1 MIQFTA
7 QSPAYLTDDSCQPQ
21 FSHPHMLVA
30 ARKGAPLLSWSG
42 LGIIHQLV
50 ERLGVAAEIDST
62 VRVMQRCKWYTESD
76 HALTLVYNL
85 LTGGDTLN
93 AINRLRSD
101 AGLRRLLGDARIPH
115 ATTVGDFLARFAGK
129 REHQEQRN
137 LPQGELARSELR
149 EACEQVQQ
157 RAFRLLPQERRRVAT
172 LDWDSSIHEVYGEKK
187 EGADYAYDKRWSY
200 SALYGTL
207 AETGDVL
214 HLGLEPGCRHTSYG
228 VTKVL
233 PGTIERVQRHFREV
247 RVRAD
252 SGYYQ
257 ERIARICEQREV
269 EFFIVAPQRQNLMKA
284 VWALPESAWRPYVEP
299 VREPVSGR
307 RRKKRG
313 NVKRK
318 ITLLRQRKK
327 KRKVTFKGKPEV
339 AEMQFQPRTW
349 KKGYRYVIKRTP
361 IIDRNDQQLYLDDG
375 LREYVYWIVVTNARQ
390 RSAPGVLRMA
400 QGRGNQEN
408 LIKDLKQGL
417 GLDHV
422 PTGLLG
428 ANQAYFMIAALAWNL
443 KTWML
448 NLLNLGDGAVLRC
461 KRFLYLW
468 MCQAGVVAKTGRG
481 CVLLKLP
488 AGEYYQRFSAALGR
502 LAAL

>member
-1 MIQFTA
+1 M
-7 QSPAYLTDDSCQPQ
+7 
-21 FSHPHMLVA
+21 MVA
-30 ARKGAPLLSWSG
+30 ERKGAPLLSCSG
-42 LGIIHQLV
+42 LAIVHQLV

-62 VRVMQRCKWYTESD
+62 VRAMQRCKWYTESD
-76 HALTLVYNL
+76 HVLTLVYNL

-93 AINRLRSD
+93 DINRLRSD
-101 AGLRRLLGDARIPH
+101 AGLRRLLGGARMPH

-129 REHQEQRN
+129 RENQEQRD
-137 LPQGELARSELR
+137 LQQGALARSELR

-157 RAFRLLPQERRRVAT
+157 RAFRLLPRARRRVAT

-214 HLGLEPGCRHTSYG
+214 HLGLQPGCRHTSYG
-228 VTKVL
+228 ITKVL

-257 ERIARICEQREV
+257 ERVTRICEQRQV
-269 EFFIVAPQRQNLMKA
+269 EFFIVARQHQNLMKA
-284 VWALPESAWRPYVEP
+284 VWALPESAWRRYEDQIQ
-299 VREPVSGR
+299 ESVSGR

-318 ITLLRQRKK
+318 ITLQRQRKS

-339 AEMQFQPRTW
+339 AEMRFRPRTW
-349 KKGYRYVIKRTP
+349 KQGYRYVIKRTP
-361 IIDRNDQQLYLDDG
+361 IIDRDDQQAYLDDG
-375 LREYVYWIVVTNARQ
+375 LRQY
-390 RSAPGVLRMA
+390 
-400 QGRGNQEN
+400 
-408 LIKDLKQGL
+408 
-417 GLDHV
+417 
-422 PTGLLG
+422 GLLDRG
-428 ANQAYFMIAALAWNL
+428 DERAAAERHGD
-443 KTWML
+443 TA
-448 NLLNLGDGAVLRC
+448 DGAREGQSGEPDQGPEAGAGTGPCADRLPGSQSGLLHDCGVGLEPEDLDAQSAGPGRWGGAEMQA
-461 KRFLYLW
+461 FLYLW

-488 AGEYYQRFSAALGR
+488 AGEYYQRFGTALARVAAL
-502 LAAL
+502 